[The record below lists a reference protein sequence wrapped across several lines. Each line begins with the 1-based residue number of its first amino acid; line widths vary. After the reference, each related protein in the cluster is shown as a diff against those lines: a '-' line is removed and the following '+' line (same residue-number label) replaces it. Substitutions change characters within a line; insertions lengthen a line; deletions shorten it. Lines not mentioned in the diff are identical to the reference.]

1 MEECTIEKDESILK
15 CGTQYELEKIADLL
29 GEKIIRISDSLSLI
43 NLDIKA
49 VESKTDKI
57 VAILAQNELIIS
69 SIHQLT
75 ENYAELQRTNRND
88 HSAIHSK
95 MQSLTNAAI
104 MKSERYDS
112 EIKMTIDSK
121 TKELESKIKNVENK
135 YDQRL
140 TDFVTHKGVTFIIA
154 IVGTMFALITFMI
167 NYMDKIIP

>member
-1 MEECTIEKDESILK
+1 MEDCTIEKEESILK
-15 CGTQYELEKIADLL
+15 CGTQYELEKMADLL

-43 NLDIKA
+43 NSDIKA

-75 ENYAELQRTNRND
+75 ENYAELQKTNRED
-88 HSAIHSK
+88 HSAMHSK
-95 MQSLTNAAI
+95 MQSLTNTAI
-104 MKSERYDS
+104 IRMERNDS
-112 EIKMTIDSK
+112 EIKITIDAK

-140 TDFVTHKGVTFIIA
+140 LDFVTHKGVTFIITV
-154 IVGTMFALITFMI
+154 VGIFFALITFML